1 MDWNIVVTRNEGA
14 KGGKG
19 KEQENGRRRGVLG
32 YLGRSGSAALGTMA
46 TEIYEH
52 LSIDLQTHWCNRVS
66 QVINE
71 HADKACAGSHFLLQH
86 ISICISSHTY
96 VIYMGWSSHIMHVS
110 WINKG
115 KHTTNNLLKHVC
127 GMGKLPSACES
138 ELNSKTLKCNLPNER
153 YIVILLQCSL
163 RPVLSFTFHCE

>member
-1 MDWNIVVTRNEGA
+1 MASLLLWQCEDGWRVLVMDWNIVWTRNEGA

-19 KEQENGRRRGVLG
+19 KEQENGQRRGVLG
-32 YLGRSGSAALGTMA
+32 YLGRCGSAALGTMA

-71 HADKACAGSHFLLQH
+71 HADKACAGSNFLLQH
-86 ISICISSHTY
+86 ISVCISSHTY

-115 KHTTNNLLKHVC
+115 KQQTISSNMFVGWGSCHQLV
-127 GMGKLPSACES
+127 
-138 ELNSKTLKCNLPNER
+138 
-153 YIVILLQCSL
+153 SL
-163 RPVLSFTFHCE
+163 S

>member
-1 MDWNIVVTRNEGA
+1 MVTRNQ
-14 KGGKG
+14 GGKG
-19 KEQENGRRRGVLG
+19 VKGKERENERRRGVLG

-71 HADKACAGSHFLLQH
+71 HADKACAGSHFLLQN
-86 ISICISSHTY
+86 ISVGISSYTY
-96 VIYMGWSSHIMHVS
+96 IIYIYGMVISYYARFM
-110 WINKG
+110 NKQR
-115 KHTTNNLLKHVC
+115 KTYNKQSLKHVC
-127 GMGKLPSACES
+127 GMGKPSSACES

-153 YIVILLQCSL
+153 YGSPIIPVFIAPSGVFYFSL
-163 RPVLSFTFHCE
+163 

>member
-1 MDWNIVVTRNEGA
+1 MASLLLWQCEDGWRVLVMDWNIVWTRNEGA

-86 ISICISSHTY
+86 ISVCISSHTY

-115 KHTTNNLLKHVC
+115 KHTTNNLSNMFVGWGSCHQLV
-127 GMGKLPSACES
+127 
-138 ELNSKTLKCNLPNER
+138 
-153 YIVILLQCSL
+153 SL
-163 RPVLSFTFHCE
+163 S